1 MTYLNLYT
9 IKQQMVEERFEIVF
23 CLRYE
28 FKVCCKTF
36 FYVCSSGRQSRSVE
50 DLFQILWQT
59 IVTASETIIAVI
71 KTDIGIAGLFSPA
84 GAVEYHHDVSEDAP
98 GKLLVADLDIHPT
111 KLKVIWVK
119 P

>member
-1 MTYLNLYT
+1 
-9 IKQQMVEERFEIVF
+9 MVEERFEIVF

-36 FYVCSSGRQSRSVE
+36 LYTSALCRRSRFVE
-50 DLFQILWQT
+50 DLFQIIWQT
-59 IVTASETIIAVI
+59 IVTALKTIIAVI
-71 KTDIGIAGLFSPA
+71 KTAIGIAGLFSPA
-84 GAVEYHHDVSEDAP
+84 GVVEYHHDVSEDAP
-98 GKLLVADLDIHPT
+98 GKLLVADLDIHPK